1 MRAEKKIPNQ
11 TINQGTF
18 GMTTATLERPI
29 ATKPAG
35 KNSGSTPS
43 PLDALSFDEFEQK
56 FNKSA
61 FTIRH
66 HLQDHPL
73 LDLSRLV
80 ELAGALPEKSVEY
93 NAGDLPVTQDPN
105 QTPRNGLSIVDTVR
119 RIEECKSWMV
129 LKNVEQQPEY
139 KDLLR
144 TCLEQVGEITESIAP
159 GMCQQQGFI
168 FISSPNSVT
177 PFHID
182 PENNFLLQIRG
193 RKRVQMF
200 DREDRNVISEEQIE
214 GFFTGA
220 HRNIPYLDSF
230 ADRGQWFELG
240 PGDGLHFPIAAP
252 HWVKNGDAVSISFS
266 ITFQTNDSRNRQ
278 SLHRLNKRL
287 RSLRLSPTDVGRSE
301 LVDNTKLAVVNAARR
316 LSGLFGR

>member
-1 MRAEKKIPNQ
+1 MTISLLETSTSQ
-11 TINQGTF
+11 TEPSIARTAVNRPPLGT
-18 GMTTATLERPI
+18 
-29 ATKPAG
+29 
-35 KNSGSTPS
+35 
-43 PLDALSFDEFEQK
+43 LSAREFDQK

-61 FTIRH
+61 FTITH
-66 HLQDHPL
+66 NLADHPL
-73 LDLSRLV
+73 LDLNRLV
-80 ELAGALPEKSVEY
+80 ELAGSLPEKSVEY
-93 NAGDLPVTQDPN
+93 NAGDLPITQDPN

-129 LKNVEQQPEY
+129 LKNVEQNPEY
-139 KDLLR
+139 RELLDA
-144 TCLEQVGEITESIAP
+144 CLAQVAEVTESIAP
-159 GMCQQQGFI
+159 GMSQKQGFI

-200 DREDRNVISEEQIE
+200 SREDRTVITEEQIE

-230 ADRGQWFELG
+230 ADRGQWFELE

-252 HWVKNGDAVSISFS
+252 HWVQNGDAVSISFS
-266 ITFQTNDSRNRQ
+266 ITFQTNESRDRQ
-278 SLHRLNKRL
+278 SLHRLNKKL
-287 RSLRLSPTDVGRSE
+287 RSLGLNPTDVGQSHSVDAAK
-301 LVDNTKLAVVNAARR
+301 LVAVNTGRI
-316 LSGLFGR
+316 LSAFLPKK